1 MDVVQAEA
9 ALRHPVS
16 GHWAVDAAGEHVERA
31 ARGAHGQAA
40 LTGDLRA
47 VDIRAV
53 IPDFYNHFKI
63 GVVDIHLEVIVLAQ
77 QVSAQLP
84 HQLRAGHGE
93 ALVGAAG
100 LHLKGADAVETV
112 AQIILR
118 RLADGVKIFLTDH
131 GTAQGSQTKDGLD
144 PVEREV
150 HVDVLFLGLHV
161 ERGLSAVHPELAHGL
176 EAVAQNFHHGR
187 LKLVA
192 VEAFQG
198 HFALIAHNH
207 FSHIISSFSVNAS
220 CRLQSG

>member
-1 MDVVQAEA
+1 M
-9 ALRHPVS
+9 
-16 GHWAVDAAGEHVERA
+16 
-31 ARGAHGQAA
+31 
-40 LTGDLRA
+40 
-47 VDIRAV
+47 DIRAV

-161 ERGLSAVHPELAHGL
+161 ERGLGAVHPELAHGF